1 MPWVCSLCGRSPGL
15 ISNLQR
21 GQRKRRKRSFW
32 PRRSAVE
39 KISGSIVSG
48 TTVVEVTTMHC
59 GYGCVGRVHGE
70 DCPSL
75 GLTWTHSQPT
85 YRHQTRAEAP
95 HIHGAVTC
103 THTAPSRGAA
113 EPVRWPPTTPTAST
127 APSPTPVLAMSHGL
141 QSTPSCSQHFDR
153 PQHTRSHRKS
163 NARAERPR
171 RRSQPVAAASLVL

>member
-32 PRRSAVE
+32 PS
-39 KISGSIVSG
+39 ISGRKNFRKYRVRH
-48 TTVVEVTTMHC
+48 VEVTTMHC

-103 THTAPSRGAA
+103 MHTTPSRGRA
-113 EPVRWPPTTPTAST
+113 EPGQWPQTTPTAST
-127 APSPTPVLAMSHGL
+127 APCLTPVLAMPHGL
-141 QSTPSCSQHFDR
+141 ESTPSCSQHFGR
-153 PQHTRSHRKS
+153 PWHARSHRKS
-163 NARAERPR
+163 PSRSERPR
-171 RRSQPVAAASLVL
+171 RRSQPPPAAFLVL